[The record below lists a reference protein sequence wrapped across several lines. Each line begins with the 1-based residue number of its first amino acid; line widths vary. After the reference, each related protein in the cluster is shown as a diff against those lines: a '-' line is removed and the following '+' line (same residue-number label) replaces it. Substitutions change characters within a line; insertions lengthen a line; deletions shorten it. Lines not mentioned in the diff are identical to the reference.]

1 MIEIMK
7 EGKMWIGDIK
17 LLPALE
23 HLPQLSPTSHSTQR
37 DFMPSSRF
45 YASTILAST
54 VKLHMFFSKMLG
66 GGKIEKK
73 YGPLWVPWFQ
83 LKVYSLWSVIHESVT
98 GNKFLGASLFF
109 SFYRCD
115 NMTSM

>member
-7 EGKMWIGDIK
+7 EGMMWIGDIK

-66 GGKIEKK
+66 GGRSKK
-73 YGPLWVPWFQ
+73 NMDRYGFHGFNSRCILCGPLYMSQ
-83 LKVYSLWSVIHESVT
+83 
-98 GNKFLGASLFF
+98 
-109 SFYRCD
+109 
-115 NMTSM
+115 

>member
-17 LLPALE
+17 LLPTLE
-23 HLPQLSPTSHSTQR
+23 HLPQLSPTSHSTQT

-66 GGKIEKK
+66 GGRSKK
-73 YGPLWVPWFQ
+73 NMDRYGFHGFDSRCILSGPLYMSP
-83 LKVYSLWSVIHESVT
+83 
-98 GNKFLGASLFF
+98 
-109 SFYRCD
+109 
-115 NMTSM
+115 

>member
-17 LLPALE
+17 LLLALE

-66 GGKIEKK
+66 GEDRKKIWTVM
-73 YGPLWVPWFQ
+73 GSMVSTQGVF
-83 LKVYSLWSVIHESVT
+83 SVVRYT
-98 GNKFLGASLFF
+98 
-109 SFYRCD
+109 
-115 NMTSM
+115 